1 MNNEQNNIHAVAT
14 TDGQLVVL
22 ADNFGFHVVPSEM
35 VIKALHPFLICRSN
49 FFAHYGRNNNHLVMI
64 PLDPTEFGY
73 PANLTRLAQHFAPE
87 LWAKFVDKTVS
98 ENKPGVLQQLKSET
112 NG

>member
-22 ADNFGFHVVPSEM
+22 ADNFGFHVILASAMFE
-35 VIKALHPFLICRSN
+35 ALKPYNYVTTAFYIHYRLNEQAKSHLISTDRGGNS
-49 FFAHYGRNNNHLVMI
+49 F
-64 PLDPTEFGY
+64 Y
-73 PANLTRLAQHFAPE
+73 PGQLSDLAQAFAPE

-98 ENKPGVLQQLKSET
+98 EKKPGILEQL
-112 NG
+112 